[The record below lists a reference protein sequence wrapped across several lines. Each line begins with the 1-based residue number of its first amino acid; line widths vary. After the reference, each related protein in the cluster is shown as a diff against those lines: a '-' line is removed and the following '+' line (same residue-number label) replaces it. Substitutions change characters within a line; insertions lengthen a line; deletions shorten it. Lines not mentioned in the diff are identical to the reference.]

1 MENEPS
7 HIMENEPSPI
17 MENEPSPI
25 MENVQRGKYPSS
37 EKTTP
42 KTPLDEDSGKMIQK
56 HRLWFIRGFLVYKLL
71 TSISLYSG
79 DCHLFRGRVL
89 SCSGV
94 IPDRFLILVILVCI

>member
-1 MENEPS
+1 MVLAAWIYS
-7 HIMENEPSPI
+7 LVAFLSSTQRQASP
-17 MENEPSPI
+17 MV
-25 MENVQRGKYPSS
+25 ENVQKGKYPST

-42 KTPLDEDSGKMIQK
+42 KTSLDEDSGKMIQK

-79 DCHLFRGRVL
+79 DCHLFRRRVL

-94 IPDRFLILVILVCI
+94 IPDRCLILVILVCI